1 MHGTAPSCEAPYS
14 LATGSAAVRRLT
26 ALHDVY
32 SPAGRRILLQ
42 AGLKQGMTVADFG
55 CGVGMTTRL
64 LAEMVGPSGTVT
76 GIDISSAQLKEA
88 RDICAAKGLHNV
100 SFHESS
106 ACESSLS
113 RNSFDLAYCRFLL
126 LHLPDPAAC
135 LREMLDI
142 LKPGGI
148 LVIEDGDLTSATSH
162 PPGATNAFADL
173 FGRLGP
179 TRGLDYSM
187 AKNLYALFRAAG
199 CQNITIE
206 IHQPAIT
213 TGSHRHLMKWSVEE
227 AGDSFVSAGLISAE
241 DLART
246 LVDMQQEIDDP
257 NVLLLGPKM
266 FIVAGTKIH

>member
-1 MHGTAPSCEAPYS
+1 MNEAPPPCEAPYS

-32 SPAGRRILLQ
+32 SPAGRRVLLQ
-42 AGLKQGMTVADFG
+42 SGLKQGMTVADFG
-55 CGVGMTTRL
+55 CGVGMTTRM
-64 LAEMVGPSGTVT
+64 LAELVGPSGTVT
-76 GIDISSAQLKEA
+76 GIDISSAQLNEA
-88 RDICAAKGLHNV
+88 RNICAAKGLHNV
-100 SFHESS
+100 TFHEAG
-106 ACESSLS
+106 ACESGLS

-126 LHLPDPAAC
+126 LHLPNPAAC
-135 LREMLDI
+135 LHEMLDI

-187 AKNLYALFRAAG
+187 AKNLYALFKAAG
-199 CQNITIE
+199 CKNITIE

-213 TGSHRHLMKWSVEE
+213 AGINRNLMKWSVEE
-227 AGDSFVSAGLISAE
+227 AADSFVSAGLISAD

-246 LVDMQQEIDDP
+246 LVDMQQQVDDP

-266 FIVAGTKIH
+266 FIVAGTKAH

>member
-1 MHGTAPSCEAPYS
+1 MNEAPPLCEAPYS

-32 SPAGRRILLQ
+32 SPSGRRVLLQ
-42 AGLKQGMTVADFG
+42 SGLKQGMTVADFG
-55 CGVGMTTRL
+55 CGVGMTTL
-64 LAEMVGPSGTVT
+64 MLAELAGPSGTVT
-76 GIDISSAQLKEA
+76 GIDISSAQLNEA
-88 RDICAAKGLHNV
+88 RNICAAKGLHNV
-100 SFHESS
+100 TFHEAG
-106 ACESSLS
+106 ACESGLS

-126 LHLPDPAAC
+126 LHLPNPAAC
-135 LREMLDI
+135 LREMLGI

-187 AKNLYALFRAAG
+187 AKDLYALFKAAG
-199 CQNITIE
+199 CKNITIE

-213 TGSHRHLMKWSVEE
+213 AGINRHLMKWSVEE
-227 AGDSFVSAGLISAE
+227 AADSFVSAGLISAE

-246 LVDMQQEIDDP
+246 LVDMQQQVDDP

-266 FIVAGTKIH
+266 FIVAGTKAH